1 MFAPC
6 RRVDAGLIAY
16 RRPEF
21 PVRERIGCHHRQ
33 PSISNDIGR
42 QHMLS
47 VDCCFSVAKTDFPAQ
62 IPCAVQFRSGILF
75 RMRLNFKSNSL
86 GTTTVIVAVPARAR
100 PPG

>member
-1 MFAPC
+1 M
-6 RRVDAGLIAY
+6 GLIAY

-47 VDCCFSVAKTDFPAQ
+47 VDCCISIAKTDIQRDFT
-62 IPCAVQFRSGILF
+62 CAVHFRSAILF
-75 RMRLNFKSNSL
+75 RMETNFNSKPL
-86 GTTTVIVAVPARAR
+86 SAATVIVAVPARAR